1 MRAPMSQSRTDIVC
15 SLVEDGFR
23 VLTGAQLWISCACAE
38 KAMSDSTADVQ
49 QCCAVVLHE
58 IERGVV
64 FLRNSRNLSSDIA
77 EICQRRAERL
87 YSTMDTCHVTSSGW

>member
-1 MRAPMSQSRTDIVC
+1 
-15 SLVEDGFR
+15 
-23 VLTGAQLWISCACAE
+23 
-38 KAMSDSTADVQ
+38 MSDSTADVQ

-64 FLRNSRNLSSDIA
+64 FLRNSRNLSGDIA

-87 YSTMDTCHVTSSGW
+87 VQWTLAIKSLVVDSESLFQAILGISEVNDAEVQENTRPKRAIYPYF